1 MLDYRDICRYHIR
14 AGARWRRM
22 NSLERGSME
31 AITSGMQGPAVEDV
45 QTRLSRLGYTI
56 DATELDE
63 QRFGAS
69 TALAVQAFRAKM
81 QLEPGDN
88 VDTPCWSAL
97 VDASYAMGDRT
108 LYLRVPNFHGAD
120 VMELQHALNT
130 LGFSCGRAD
139 GSFGPHTEAA
149 LQQFQE
155 NVGLFADGM
164 AFQDTFNYIHR
175 LRHVWEGKPPVVDA
189 EERTGFARAAN
200 VLERYHIAVTG
211 EDPIARN
218 VASRMWNIA
227 TATTDRSGMQLCD
240 GDAPSDAD
248 MVFELASSELPDD
261 ATPRATIVL
270 ADCPNVSQRIRTALA
285 ATTAHPAL
293 IRFELT
299 GITHYGSFTSSD
311 AQGLAVQLLDG
322 ICDALSD

>member
-1 MLDYRDICRYHIR
+1 
-14 AGARWRRM
+14 
-22 NSLERGSME
+22 ME

-45 QTRLSRLGYTI
+45 QTRLTHLGYTI
-56 DATELDE
+56 DGQELAD
-63 QRFGAS
+63 QLFGPS
-69 TALAVQAFRAKM
+69 TALAVQAFRAKA
-81 QLEPGDN
+81 QLDSGDE

-97 VDASYAMGDRT
+97 VDSSYKLGDRT
-108 LYLRVPNFHGAD
+108 LYLRLPNFHGAD

-189 EERTGFARAAN
+189 EKRTGFARAAS
-200 VLERYHIAVTG
+200 VLEHSRIAVLG
-211 EDPIARN
+211 VDPIARN

-227 TATTDRSGMQLCD
+227 SATTDRSGMQLCD
-240 GDAPSDAD
+240 GETPDDVD
-248 MVFELASSELPDD
+248 MVFELASSALPDD
-261 ATPRATIVL
+261 AAPRATIVL

-285 ATTAHPAL
+285 ANSAHPSL
-293 IRFELT
+293 LRFELT
-299 GITHYGSFTSSD
+299 GITRYGSFTSSD
-311 AQGLAVQLLDG
+311 AQALAVQLLDG